1 VRVAPSMNAQD
12 VANTVWA
19 LATLGWQAGEGAMR
33 NALEAAAMRVAPSMN
48 AQNVANTVWALA
60 TLGWPVGFELA
71 ASLQQRVEA
80 CVCNCGLLEFCASQ
94 LSQLLQAHLAS
105 QFLGLGLITLPSSM
119 RAPGRG
125 AGLQGRGAEGHCVEE
140 STASRGVT
148 AETRHIT

>member
-1 VRVAPSMNAQD
+1 MRCALEGGGAAVRVAPSMSVEAA
-12 VANTVWA
+12 ANTVWA
-19 LATLGWQAGEGAMR
+19 MSKGTVKQELARAR
-33 NALEAAAMRVAPSMN
+33 AA
-48 AQNVANTVWALA
+48 A

-80 CVCNCGLLEFCASQ
+80 CVCNCGLLEYCASQ